1 VIIYTVKR
9 GDSIYSIARRY
20 GLNPNKIINDNGLT
34 RPNELVVGQNL
45 VLLSNKFTY
54 MVKDGDTL
62 GDIAVMFDTTV
73 EELQRFNPTVVNPD
87 NIYSGLQINLP
98 SISATGKSIDV
109 NGYALTSI
117 SDEILRKTLPYLTY
131 ISIFSYMVTRDGELM
146 WVDDERII
154 QTSLQFGVAPLMV
167 ITNFEEGN
175 GFSSDIANSIL
186 VDEAKQDILINNILN
201 VLNQKGYYGLNIDF
215 EYILPEDRELYNNF
229 LRKITDV
236 MHSNGYIVTTAIAPK
251 ISDDQQGLLYEAH
264 DYQAHGEIV
273 DKVIIM
279 TYEWGYTY
287 GPPLAVAPIGPV
299 REVLEYAVTRIPS
312 EKILMGMPNYGY
324 DWKLPFVQ
332 GETVART
339 LTLNGAIDLARDVY
353 VEIVNDPDSLSATF
367 EYEQDGFSHVVWF
380 DDALSITK
388 RLLLVDELNL
398 GGVSYWTINSF
409 FQPNWNIVNYLF
421 NINKV
426 V

>member
-1 VIIYTVKR
+1 
-9 GDSIYSIARRY
+9 
-20 GLNPNKIINDNGLT
+20 
-34 RPNELVVGQNL
+34 
-45 VLLSNKFTY
+45 
-54 MVKDGDTL
+54 M
-62 GDIAVMFDTTV
+62 
-73 EELQRFNPTVVNPD
+73 
-87 NIYSGLQINLP
+87 
-98 SISATGKSIDV
+98 
-109 NGYALTSI
+109 
-117 SDEILRKTLPYLTY
+117 
-131 ISIFSYMVTRDGELM
+131 
-146 WVDDERII
+146 
-154 QTSLQFGVAPLMV
+154 SLQFGVAPLMV
-167 ITNFEEGN
+167 ITNFEDGN

-186 VDEAKQDILINNILN
+186 IDETKQDVLINNVLN
-201 VLNQKGYYGLNIDF
+201 VLREKGYYGLNIDF
-215 EYILPEDRELYNNF
+215 EYILPGDRELYNNF
-229 LRKITDV
+229 LRRITDV
-236 MHSNGYIVTTAIAPK
+236 MHANGYIVTTAIAPK

-332 GETVART
+332 GETVAKT

-353 VEIVNDPDSLSATF
+353 AEIVNDTDSLSATF
-367 EYEQDGFSHVVWF
+367 KYEKDGFSHVVWF
-380 DDALSITK
+380 DDALSITN

-409 FQPNWNIVNYLF
+409 FQPNWNVLNFLF

>member
-1 VIIYTVKR
+1 MIIYTVKR
-9 GDSIYSIARRY
+9 GDSVYSIARRY

-54 MVKDGDTL
+54 TIKNGDTL

-73 EELQRFNPTVVNPD
+73 EELQRFNPSITDIN
-87 NIYSGLQINLP
+87 NINVGLQINLP
-98 SISATGKSIDV
+98 SLSSTGKSIDV
-109 NGYALTSI
+109 NGYALPNI

-146 WVDDERII
+146 GVDDERII
-154 QTSLQFGVAPLMV
+154 DTSLQFGVAPLMV

-186 VDEAKQDILINNILN
+186 IDETKQDVLINNVLN
-201 VLNQKGYYGLNIDF
+201 VLREKGYYGLNIDF
-215 EYILPEDRELYNNF
+215 EYILPGDRELYNNF
-229 LRKITDV
+229 LRRITDV
-236 MHSNGYIVTTAIAPK
+236 MHANGYIVTTAIAPK

-332 GETVART
+332 GETVAKT

-353 VEIVNDPDSLSATF
+353 AEIVNDTDSLSATF
-367 EYEQDGFSHVVWF
+367 KYEKDGFSHVVWF
-380 DDALSITK
+380 DDALSIAN

-409 FQPNWNIVNYLF
+409 FQPNWNILNFLF